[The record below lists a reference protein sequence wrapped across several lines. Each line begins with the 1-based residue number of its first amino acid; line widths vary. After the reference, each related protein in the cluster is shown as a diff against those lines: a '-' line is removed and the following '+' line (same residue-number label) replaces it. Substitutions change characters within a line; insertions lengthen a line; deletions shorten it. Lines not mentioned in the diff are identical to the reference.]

1 MNIFLGGEIGRRV
14 GNLGMK
20 LTKSEQIAV
29 ASSAEIR
36 GLLKKW
42 TEEDGASR
50 SYLGGYVSLQAEMNG
65 MIVTLLAMPPEV
77 RRELRHRG
85 LDLMEQLELGKIT
98 LDEIEAMG
106 DGAGGNSG
114 DRKVTHG
121 KPVKGKGD
129 AARKRKAT

>member
-50 SYLGGYVSLQAEMNG
+50 SYLGGYVSLQAEVNG

-77 RRELRHRG
+77 RRDLRHRG
-85 LDLMEQLELGKIT
+85 LDLMEQLELGKLT
-98 LDEIEAMG
+98 LEDIEAMG
-106 DGAGGNSG
+106 DAAAKPGP
-114 DRKVTHG
+114 DRKVVHG
-121 KPVKGKGD
+121 KPARGEG
-129 AARKRKAT
+129 ARKKKAT